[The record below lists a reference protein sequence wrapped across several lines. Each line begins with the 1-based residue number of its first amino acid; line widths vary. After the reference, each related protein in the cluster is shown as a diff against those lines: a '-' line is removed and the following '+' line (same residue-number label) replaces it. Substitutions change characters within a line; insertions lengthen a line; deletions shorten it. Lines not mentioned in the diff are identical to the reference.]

1 MAEYRL
7 ALPHEEEDIL
17 DFVNMV
23 FSQAAVPRHFDTL
36 IPKVYK
42 HPGYCDFHYIA
53 MQKDRIR
60 GLVAM
65 LPVELKMDE
74 AHSLQGGY
82 IGSVAVHERYRG
94 EGHMKVLMDMAV
106 EDAKAKG
113 YDFIGL
119 GGQRQRYNYWNFER
133 CGMNRFFFLTGTN
146 VRHAMKDVDESG
158 IVITEITDHE
168 DARLDAIHALALTG
182 QMICQRPREK
192 FLDVMT
198 SYENHL
204 YAVENAAGEL
214 LGYLCGRADALV
226 EMEVY
231 DEAMIPPVLKAWM
244 KNRNGCNIKA
254 PFYRPEW
261 AAYLK
266 KVAERYGIDD
276 SQMFRILNWQ
286 RVLEVGLSYRQ
297 AHAALPHGRMIVEIE
312 NEGRYLLEV
321 DEGVKVAET
330 DEDPDFTFTHREAVS
345 FFFSPYEWTIT
356 DSPLVKCWLP
366 LPLEI
371 RDVDKF

>member
-42 HPGYCDFHYIA
+42 HPGYSDFHYVA
-53 MQKDRIR
+53 VEKDRIR

-74 AHSLQGGY
+74 KRSLKGGY

-94 EGHMKVLMDMAV
+94 EGYMKNLMNMAIA
-106 EDAKAKG
+106 DAKEKG
-113 YDFIGL
+113 YDFLAL
-119 GGQRQRYNYWNFER
+119 GGQRQRYNYWDFER
-133 CGMNRFFFLTGTN
+133 CGMNRSFYLTGTN
-146 VRHAMKDVDESG
+146 VRHAMKNVDESG
-158 IVITEITDHE
+158 IVIREITDPK
-168 DARLDAIHALALTG
+168 DAQLDAIYALAMG
-182 QMICQRPREK
+182 SHMICDRPREK
-192 FLDVMT
+192 FLDIMQ

-204 YAVENAAGEL
+204 YVAENEAGAL

-244 KNRNGCNIKA
+244 KNRSSCNIKA
-254 PFYRPEW
+254 PFYHPEW
-261 AAYLK
+261 AKYLK
-266 KVAERYGIDD
+266 KTAERYGIDD

-286 RVLEVGLSYRQ
+286 RVLEKGLSYRH
-297 AHAALPHGRMIVEIE
+297 AHTFLPKGSLFVEIE

-321 DEGVKVAET
+321 GEEVKVTET
-330 DEDPDFTFTHREAVS
+330 EEDPDFTFTHREAVA
-345 FFFSPYEWTIT
+345 FFFSPYEWTVT
-356 DSPLVKCWLP
+356 ASPLVKSWLP